1 MVFEVVSNAGNL
13 YSKVKNPELMTEN
26 RKQTF
31 GEKRNLVG
39 QFLGEENRYEMQVWA
54 YPEIQTK
61 WDKNGRKTLHMIR
74 HI

>member
-1 MVFEVVSNAGNL
+1 MVFEVVSNAKNL
-13 YSKVKNPELMTEN
+13 YRKVENPELVTEN

-31 GEKRNLVG
+31 GEKRNLID

-61 WDKNGRKTLHMIR
+61 WDKMAEKHCI
-74 HI
+74 